1 MIRSYIHLQGTLS
14 PLLGIG
20 LCVSIQFG
28 GLEYTK
34 RFFAS
39 RNKEQGIG
47 GPDGETLDAAQL
59 FVAGVTAGLANG
71 VVSGP
76 VEHIRIRTSSAVPV
90 QRFVIHEFQAC
101 KRSQTLTPCTVAH
114 GMLSRRS
121 MLPMALQAFTK
132 VRPLH

>member
-47 GPDGETLDAAQL
+47 GPDGKTLSGAQL
-59 FVAGVTAGLANG
+59 FAAGVTAGLANG

-76 VEHIRIRTSSAVPV
+76 VEHIRIRTSFAIPV
-90 QRFVIHEFQAC
+90 HEIGN
-101 KRSQTLTPCTVAH
+101 T
-114 GMLSRRS
+114 
-121 MLPMALQAFTK
+121 
-132 VRPLH
+132 